1 MSTDE
6 SPALLLPDDFDD
18 YAWEIEAKGYFG
30 DVGVRLGDRIV
41 NVTFYD
47 PVRLQQEIESDLLA
61 GRAFAVERLRVVS
74 KVTRENMQAAI
85 ANLGHE
91 QSRNGE
97 TNVP

>member
-1 MSTDE
+1 MTTDE
-6 SPALLLPDDFDD
+6 APALLLPDDFDD
-18 YAWEIEAKGYFG
+18 YAWEIEAKGVFLN
-30 DVGVRLGDRIV
+30 VGVRLGDRIV

-91 QSRNGE
+91 RIR
-97 TNVP
+97 